1 MPLSSCLFNLPH
13 SLCKA
18 ASMIQ
23 WHGEGCCTNH
33 PWAGYHWRL
42 ASIALE
48 GTWSLQSHLP
58 GWCERMYFIFSLHV
72 ETSSSWLSK
81 NIKALMA
88 NLASSLLWW
97 GIPTVLPRGCQDVFI
112 GVLGK
117 DGWDKVSDS
126 CPKCGTA
133 LKEGRKLVT
142 ECFPHYTLQAELE
155 YLFSL
160 DGQLM
165 EDQQILCSEQR
176 QCNAQ
181 MERLTYL
188 QDMNPGKILCHLLNG
203 LCYQVNNHSVQHEIT
218 CAITCAL
225 NEPLATIFIV
235 FYFFWLWIFS
245 VWSLMDCGLGLKYP
259 NSEIPFSVNA
269 IQIPSW

>member
-1 MPLSSCLFNLPH
+1 MVR
-13 SLCKA
+13 
-18 ASMIQ
+18 
-23 WHGEGCCTNH
+23 H
-33 PWAGYHWRL
+33 PNCPTKGY
-42 ASIALE
+42 
-48 GTWSLQSHLP
+48 
-58 GWCERMYFIFSLHV
+58 
-72 ETSSSWLSK
+72 
-81 NIKALMA
+81 
-88 NLASSLLWW
+88 
-97 GIPTVLPRGCQDVFI
+97 QDVFI

-160 DGQLM
+160 DGQFM

-218 CAITCAL
+218 CAL
-225 NEPLATIFIV
+225 NEPLATIFIA

-245 VWSLMDCGLGLKYP
+245 VWSLMDCGLGHWNTPTVRYL
-259 NSEIPFSVNA
+259 SVWMLSKSLADNFPLGRA
-269 IQIPSW
+269 QDVCQDWNCDHPVSVTIIRCAHFKRKGSLYFKCLCASLPSCTALGSI

>member
-1 MPLSSCLFNLPH
+1 MVR
-13 SLCKA
+13 
-18 ASMIQ
+18 
-23 WHGEGCCTNH
+23 H
-33 PWAGYHWRL
+33 PN
-42 ASIALE
+42 
-48 GTWSLQSHLP
+48 
-58 GWCERMYFIFSLHV
+58 C
-72 ETSSSWLSK
+72 
-81 NIKALMA
+81 
-88 NLASSLLWW
+88 
-97 GIPTVLPRGCQDVFI
+97 PTKGCQDVFI

-165 EDQQILCSEQR
+165 EDQQTLCSEQR

-259 NSEIPFSVNA
+259 NRHKMYVRTGTVITLFLSLSSDVPILRGKVHCISNVCVQVCPVA
-269 IQIPSW
+269 QH